1 MTTRLTEQW
10 LSLWHEWRR
19 TWEKLPAKDRNL
31 RTAAVAFAL
40 IGIYAVLLWPQ
51 AGKRIGKLEYD
62 LEKMAVREKSAAK
75 TEAKPLV
82 PPPSLGGRN
91 QRDAEL
97 ELQGLKTQLE
107 EVTLELRGL
116 NARFVPLDDSLAMNA
131 LKSGLTSLAEAGDM
145 EVMAIEHVYTR
156 SEDKDKPPTPQMLQ
170 EAAKGNPFK
179 RPLIVVHARA
189 SFRGLMQFLDGLHQL
204 PYVAAPV
211 GSDIKVEVERNPQ
224 TNAPIRQWLDVRIK
238 FAV

>member
-1 MTTRLTEQW
+1 MNEQLKTHW
-10 LSLWHEWRR
+10 LEWRR
-19 TWEKLPAKDRNL
+19 SWEKLPASDRNL
-31 RTAAVAFAL
+31 RTAAVGGVLIAL
-40 IGIYAVLLWPQ
+40 YAGLVWLP
-51 AGKRIGKLEYD
+51 ANERIAKLEYD
-62 LEKMAVREKSAAK
+62 LQKMTVREKSAAK
-75 TEAKPLV
+75 AEAKPLQ

-91 QRDAEL
+91 LREAES
-97 ELQGLKTQLE
+97 ELQGLKAQLDE
-107 EVTLELRGL
+107 LSLELRSL

-170 EAAKGNPFK
+170 EAAKTNPFK
-179 RPLIVVHARA
+179 RPLLVLHARA
-189 SFRGLMQFLDGLHQL
+189 SFRGLMQFLDGLNQL

-211 GSDIKVEVERNPQ
+211 GSDIKVEVERHPQ
-224 TNAPIRQWLDVRIK
+224 TQAPVRQWLDVRIK

>member
-1 MTTRLTEQW
+1 MSRNLTEL
-10 LSLWHEWRR
+10 LSRWHEWRR
-19 TWEKLPAKDRNL
+19 NWEKLPAKDRNL
-31 RTAAVAFAL
+31 RTAAVAFVL
-40 IGIYAVLLWPQ
+40 VGLYAALLWPLS
-51 AGKRIGKLEYD
+51 GKQISKLEYD
-62 LEKMAVREKSAAK
+62 LEKMAVREKNAAK
-75 TEAKPLV
+75 AEAKPLI
-82 PPPSLGGRN
+82 PPPNLGGRN

-97 ELQGLKTQLE
+97 ELQAIKSQLE
-107 EVTLELRGL
+107 DVTLELRKL

-145 EVMAIEHVYTR
+145 EVMAIEHVYSR

-189 SFRGLMQFLDGLHQL
+189 SFRGLMQFLDGLNQL

-224 TNAPIRQWLDVRIK
+224 TNAPVRQWLDVRIK

>member
-1 MTTRLTEQW
+1 MSTRLTEQL
-10 LSLWHEWRR
+10 LSHWHEWRR
-19 TWEKLPAKDRNL
+19 SWEKLPAKDRNL
-31 RTAAVAFAL
+31 RTAAAAFVP
-40 IGIYAVLLWPQ
+40 IGLYAVLLWPL
-51 AGKRIGKLEYD
+51 AGTRIGKLEYD

-75 TEAKPLV
+75 AEAKPQV
-82 PPPSLGGRN
+82 PPPNLGGKN

-97 ELQGLKTQLE
+97 ELQAIKTQLD
-107 EVTLELRGL
+107 EVSHELRGL

-145 EVMAIEHVYTR
+145 EVMAIEHVYAR
-156 SEDKDKPPTPQMLQ
+156 SDDKDKPPTPQMLQ

-189 SFRGLMQFLDGLHQL
+189 SFRGLMQFLDGLNQL

-211 GSDIKVEVERNPQ
+211 GSDISVEVERNPQ
-224 TNAPIRQWLDVRIK
+224 TNTPIRQWLDVRIK

>member
-1 MTTRLTEQW
+1 MEACLARW
-10 LSLWHEWRR
+10 RDWRR
-19 TWEKLPAKDRNL
+19 AWEKLPAKDRNL
-31 RTAAVAFAL
+31 RIAAVGFL
-40 IGIYAVLLWPQ
+40 MIGLYAVLLWPQ
-51 AGKRIGKLEYD
+51 TDQRIAKLAYD
-62 LEKMAVREKSAAK
+62 LEKMAVREKSVAK
-75 TEAKPLV
+75 SEAKPLV
-82 PPPSLGGRN
+82 PPPNLGGKN

-97 ELQGLKTQLE
+97 ELSALKIQLD

-131 LKSGLTSLAEAGDM
+131 LKSGLTSLAETGDM

-170 EAAKGNPFK
+170 DAAKGNPFK
-179 RPLIVVHARA
+179 RPLLVLHARA
-189 SFRGLMQFLDGLHQL
+189 SFRGLMQFLDGLNQL

-211 GSDIKVEVERNPQ
+211 GSDIEVEVERHPQ
-224 TNAPIRQWLDVRIK
+224 TKAPVRQWLDVRIK

>member
-1 MTTRLTEQW
+1 MKQQLKASW
-10 LSLWHEWRR
+10 LEWRR
-19 TWEKLPAKDRNL
+19 NWEKLPTSERNL
-31 RTAAVAFAL
+31 RTAAVGGVLIALYAGFAWL
-40 IGIYAVLLWPQ
+40 PANE
-51 AGKRIGKLEYD
+51 RIAKLEYD
-62 LEKMAVREKSAAK
+62 LQKMAVREKNAAK
-75 TEAKPLV
+75 AENKPLQ

-91 QRDAEL
+91 LREAES
-97 ELQGLKTQLE
+97 ELQGLKAQLDE
-107 EVTLELRGL
+107 LALELRGL

-170 EAAKGNPFK
+170 EAAKTNPFK
-179 RPLIVVHARA
+179 RPLLVLHARA
-189 SFRGLMQFLDGLHQL
+189 SFRGLMQFLDGLNQL

-211 GSDIKVEVERNPQ
+211 GSHITVEVERHPQ
-224 TNAPIRQWLDVRIK
+224 TQAPVRQWLDVRIK